1 MNCIYRNDSNKRPGA
16 YLFHAHETPGAYS
29 GIYGNWKIFS
39 GHTLKVP
46 SLYQLGLS
54 FSIDKSSQLQ
64 KVRVY
69 LYHPLQN
76 QIARNPHHST
86 HENVY
91 K

>member
-1 MNCIYRNDSNKRPGA
+1 MIRISAPALIYFMHMKHPA
-16 YLFHAHETPGAYS
+16 LIQAPGAYS
-29 GIYGNWKIFS
+29 GIYGNWKNCS

-46 SLYQLGLS
+46 SLYQLELS

-76 QIARNPHHST
+76 
-86 HENVY
+86 
-91 K
+91 